1 MVALEGEIKEWSFG
15 WIFGSE
21 NPFFTI
27 NTSLVFHTWAVLIA
41 LLIISIPVRWLV
53 RKKGSVIRQ
62 LIFMYMQTFLDLC
75 NQSLPEFSFTHF
87 SFITALFTFILA
99 CNIISLIP
107 TFEEP
112 TTNLNTTLALGIS
125 SFAYIQI
132 AAIARL
138 GLWTY
143 LKEYFAPFFLM
154 FPIHVV
160 GKIASIVSISFRL
173 FGNIFGSA
181 IIVSIYMSTIR
192 GSFLWELFGLLSG
205 FNILLALF
213 FGLFEGF
220 LQAFVFAML
229 SLTYLSIALTEEENH
244 G

>member
-1 MVALEGEIKEWSFG
+1 MVALEGEMQEWSFG
-15 WIFGSE
+15 WIFGST

-27 NTSLVFHTWAVLIA
+27 DTKLVLHTWVVLLV

-53 RKKGSVIRQ
+53 RKKGSVIRH
-62 LIFMYMQTFLDLC
+62 LILSYMQAFMDLC
-75 NQSLPEFSFTHF
+75 NQSLPEFSFAHF

-107 TFEEP
+107 SIEEP
-112 TTNLNTTLALGIS
+112 TISLNTTLALGIT
-125 SFAYIQI
+125 SFLYIQC
-132 AAIARL
+132 AAIAKL
-138 GLWTY
+138 GILTY

-160 GKIASIVSISFRL
+160 GKLASIISISFRL
-173 FGNIFGSA
+173 FGNIFGSF
-181 IIVSIYMSTIR
+181 IIVQIYMATIR
-192 GSFLWELFGLLSG
+192 GSFIWELLGLLSG

-229 SLTYLSIALTEEENH
+229 SLTYLSIALTEEHE
-244 G
+244 